1 MIPSSS
7 SDEHLLSDLLQ
18 ALCLIL
24 KAPTDTTMSW
34 VGDVLHNLQGALL
47 GLLGRP
53 DNQGEDTPETVM
65 VARRQLNRQ
74 LLKFV
79 KVYVATCDYSLVDK

>member
-1 MIPSSS
+1 MKIKTKHPFTF
-7 SDEHLLSDLLQ
+7 
-18 ALCLIL
+18 ACIF
-24 KAPTDTTMSW
+24 T
-34 VGDVLHNLQGALL
+34 LQGALL

-74 LLKFV
+74 LLKFT
-79 KVYVATCDYSLVDK
+79 KIYVAKCKYSLVDRYVTY